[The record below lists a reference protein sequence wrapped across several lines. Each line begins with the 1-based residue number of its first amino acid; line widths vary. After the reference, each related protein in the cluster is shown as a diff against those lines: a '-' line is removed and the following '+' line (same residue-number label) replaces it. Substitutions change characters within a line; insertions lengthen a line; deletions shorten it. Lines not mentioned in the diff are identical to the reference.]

1 MLNFE
6 NVAWLPAVIDLSDRF
21 AARGYQLVVAGG
33 AIRDHLL
40 DRSPA
45 DVDLLS
51 DARPAESSKLLESW
65 SGNIG
70 DIPRPFGVVE
80 CVHDGLL
87 IQVVPF
93 HTLECN
99 TWPMPLSAIKGTNVE
114 DHLAC
119 SDATIN
125 AIALRLVNLEIIDPF
140 DGISDLGNRLLKT
153 PVSPLVT
160 VGNSPLLSLRI
171 ARFVADLSFSVDSD
185 LLVTLRDTAMGVE
198 RGEPAF
204 RDRLLERMLLSE
216 NPRAGVD
223 FLIEAEVFGH
233 LPAEW
238 RHRLEE
244 VRKIPSGVVE

>member
-1 MLNFE
+1 MLNLE
-6 NVAWLPAVIDLSDRF
+6 NVAWLPAVIDLYDRF
-21 AARGYQLVVAGG
+21 AARGYELVVSGG

-51 DARPAESSKLLESW
+51 DAHPEESSKLLESW

-70 DIPRPFGVVE
+70 DTALPFGVVQ
-80 CVHDGLL
+80 CVHDGLP

-93 HTLECN
+93 RTLECN

-119 SDATIN
+119 ADATIN
-125 AIALRLVNLEIIDPF
+125 AIALRLVNLEVIDPF

-153 PVSPLVT
+153 PVSPWVT
-160 VGNSPLLSLRI
+160 VGNGPLLSLRI

-185 LLVTLRDTAMGVE
+185 LFVALRETASGVE
-198 RGEPAF
+198 RAAPGF
-204 RDRLLERMLLSE
+204 RDRLLERILVSE
-216 NPRAGVD
+216 NPHVGVD
-223 FLIEAEVFGH
+223 FLTEAGVFGH
-233 LPAEW
+233 LPAQW
-238 RHRLEE
+238 RHRLNEA
-244 VRKIPSGVVE
+244 RKFPPGTVE